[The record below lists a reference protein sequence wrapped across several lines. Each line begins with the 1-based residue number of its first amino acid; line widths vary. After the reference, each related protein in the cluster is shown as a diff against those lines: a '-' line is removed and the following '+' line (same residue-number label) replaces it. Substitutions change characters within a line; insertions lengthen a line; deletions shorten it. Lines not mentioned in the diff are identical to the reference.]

1 MLDFHVHSNYSDGSA
16 SVLQIAKKA
25 KERGIKKL
33 AIVDHSIELSFGLD
47 EKKAKMRQ
55 EEIELA
61 KEIYGIRIYSG
72 IECGINSFGEIF
84 LPDFDFDLIIASVHE
99 DALNYFDRII
109 KCIDGNEVHVIGHLL
124 SDMFEFSRNEKLE
137 EILLDRLEE
146 LEIALELN
154 SNHRCPPDDFLMKC
168 TDRNLKISIGS
179 DAHRLEKV
187 GKVDWSL
194 EKAKKYFWRAKILEL

>member
-1 MLDFHVHSNYSDGSA
+1 M
-16 SVLQIAKKA
+16 
-25 KERGIKKL
+25 
-33 AIVDHSIELSFGLD
+33 DHSIELSFGLD
-47 EKKAKMRQ
+47 EKRQ
-55 EEIELA
+55 NETRRNRACKGNLRH
-61 KEIYGIRIYSG
+61 KDLQR
-72 IECGINSFGEIF
+72 NRVRNKQLWEIF

-168 TDRNLKISIGS
+168 ADRNLKISIGS

-187 GKVDWSL
+187 GKVNWSL
-194 EKAKKYFWRAKILEL
+194 EKAKSISGVPRFWNYEVHNAYSGCDNSI